1 MKIKVISV
9 FRDKFTGKLYNPG
22 DVLDFEDENRVKDL
36 SDRRLAEVVEEKK
49 SAKVITLFEQEFEKK
64 DVVDVL
70 KSLGV
75 PATMGMKE
83 ETILSKVVG
92 LEDDAALK
100 LKEALGVE

>member
-36 SDRRLAEVVEEKK
+36 SDRKLAEVVEEKK

>member
-36 SDRRLAEVVEEKK
+36 SDRKLAEVVEEKK

-75 PATMGMKE
+75 PATRGMKE